1 MSILEIDRVHK
12 TYGNGPAAVSAIEE
26 VTLTAQPGELLCI
39 VGPSGCGKTTLLRCI
54 AGLIP
59 PTSGAVT
66 VDGQVVTA
74 PPRSMALVFQD
85 YSRSL
90 LPWMTVHANVVLP
103 LKARRMPRAE
113 QGELAAGALAA
124 VGLEGQGPRYPWQ
137 LSAGMQQRVA
147 IARAL
152 AYQPKI
158 LLLDEPFASVDAQTR
173 ADLQDLLLDV
183 WHRTHLTVLLVT
195 HDVDEA
201 AYLADR
207 IVVLSASP
215 ALVKETITVDLPRP
229 RDQIQTREL
238 PEFAHLRGRV
248 FASVRAE
255 AGRRSTQGPS
265 HRQTYQPTGDTTHK
279 ETDRPGERAPGIVD
293 PSRPRVAMPAAGTRR
308 RTPAK
313 RTPPRS

>member
-1 MSILEIDRVHK
+1 MSRLEIDRLRK
-12 TYGNGPAAVSAIEE
+12 AYGAGPTAFPAVEE
-26 VTLTAQPGELLCI
+26 VTLTVNTGELVCI
-39 VGPSGCGKTTLLRCI
+39 VGPSGCGKTTLLRSI

-59 PTSGAVT
+59 PTSGT
-66 VDGQVVTA
+66 VALDGRVVTE

-103 LKARRMPRAE
+103 LRARRMPRAE
-113 QGELAAGALAA
+113 RDERAADVLAA
-124 VGLEGQGPRYPWQ
+124 VGLDGHGRKYPWQ

-152 AYQPKI
+152 AYEPQI

-183 WHRTHLTVLLVT
+183 WRRAGLTVLLIT

-201 AYLADR
+201 AYLGDR

-215 ALVKETITVDLPRP
+215 ARVKETIGVELPRP
-229 RDQIQTREL
+229 RDQIRTRQL
-238 PEFAHLRGRV
+238 PGFTHLRGHI
-248 FASVRAE
+248 FATVRDE
-255 AGRRSTQGPS
+255 ARRPSTGDLADDPGGQA
-265 HRQTYQPTGDTTHK
+265 TIDVTGHDTTH
-279 ETDRPGERAPGIVD
+279 RAA
-293 PSRPRVAMPAAGTRR
+293 S
-308 RTPAK
+308 K
-313 RTPPRS
+313 S

>member
-1 MSILEIDRVHK
+1 MTILEIDRVAK
-12 TYGNGPAAVSAIEE
+12 TYGAGADAFTAIDEI
-26 VTLTAQPGELLCI
+26 TLTTRPGELLCI
-39 VGPSGCGKTTLLRCI
+39 VGPSGCGKTTLLRCVS
-54 AGLIP
+54 GLMP
-59 PTSGAVT
+59 PTSGT
-66 VDGQVVTA
+66 VRLDEQVVAA
-74 PPRSMALVFQD
+74 PPRTMALVFQD

-113 QGELAAGALAA
+113 RDELAAGALAA
-124 VGLEGQGPRYPWQ
+124 VGLEGHGHRHPWQ

-152 AYQPKI
+152 AYEPGI

-173 ADLQDLLLDV
+173 ADLQDLLLNV
-183 WHRTHLTVLLVT
+183 WHRTNLTVLLVT

-215 ALVKETITVDLPRP
+215 ALVKETIDVELPRP
-229 RDQIQTREL
+229 RDQIRTRQL

-255 AGRRSTQGPS
+255 AGRQS
-265 HRQTYQPTGDTTHK
+265 TGDHL
-279 ETDRPGERAPGIVD
+279 DRLDVADERVE
-293 PSRPRVAMPAAGTRR
+293 SREDRQPL
-308 RTPAK
+308 
-313 RTPPRS
+313 

>member
-1 MSILEIDRVHK
+1 VSLLEIDRLGK
-12 TYGNGPAAVSAIEE
+12 AYGNGPAAVTAVEE
-26 VTLTAQPGELLCI
+26 VTLTASPGEMLCI
-39 VGPSGCGKTTLLRCI
+39 VGPSGCGKTTLLRCV
-54 AGLIP
+54 AGLVP
-59 PTSGAVT
+59 PTAGAVT

-113 QGELAAGALAA
+113 RDQLAAGALSA
-124 VGLEGQGPRYPWQ
+124 VGLEGHGHRYPWQ

-183 WHRTHLTVLLVT
+183 WHRTSLTVLLVT

-215 ALVKETITVDLPRP
+215 ALVRETISVELPRP
-229 RDQIQTREL
+229 RDQIRTRQL
-238 PEFAHLRGRV
+238 PEFANLRGRV

-255 AGRRSTQGPS
+255 AGRQSTGDRSD
-265 HRQTYQPTGDTTHK
+265 RLTYQTTGDTRGR
-279 ETDRPGERAPGIVD
+279 D
-293 PSRPRVAMPAAGTRR
+293 TR
-308 RTPAK
+308 T
-313 RTPPRS
+313 

>member
-1 MSILEIDRVHK
+1 VSLLEIGRVHK
-12 TYGNGPAAVSAIEE
+12 AYGTGPAAVTAIED
-26 VTLTAQPGELLCI
+26 VTLTARPGEMLCI
-39 VGPSGCGKTTLLRCI
+39 VGPSGCGKTTLLRCVS
-54 AGLIP
+54 GLIP
-59 PTSGAVT
+59 PTSGTVT
-66 VDGQVVTA
+66 VDGEVVTA

-113 QGELAAGALAA
+113 RDELAAGALAA
-124 VGLEGQGPRYPWQ
+124 VGLEGHGHRHPWQ

-152 AYQPKI
+152 AYEPRI

-183 WHRTHLTVLLVT
+183 WHRTNLTVLLVT

-215 ALVKETITVDLPRP
+215 ALVKETIDVELPRP
-229 RDQIQTREL
+229 RDQIRTRQL
-238 PEFAHLRGRV
+238 PEFADLRGRV

-255 AGRRSTQGPS
+255 AGRQS
-265 HRQTYQPTGDTTHK
+265 TGDHL
-279 ETDRPGERAPGIVD
+279 DRLDVADERVE
-293 PSRPRVAMPAAGTRR
+293 SREDRQPL
-308 RTPAK
+308 
-313 RTPPRS
+313 

>member
-1 MSILEIDRVHK
+1 VNLLEIDRIHK
-12 TYGNGPAAVSAIEE
+12 AYGTGPDAHTAVEE
-26 VTLTAQPGELLCI
+26 VSLTADPGELVCI
-39 VGPSGCGKTTLLRCI
+39 VGPSGCGKTTLLRCV

-66 VDGQVVTA
+66 VDGQVVNG

-103 LKARRMPRAE
+103 LKARRMPRTE
-113 QGELAAGALAA
+113 RDQLAAGALAA
-124 VGLEGQGPRYPWQ
+124 VGLEGHGQRYPWQ

-183 WHRTHLTVLLVT
+183 WCRTELTVLLVT

-215 ALVKETITVDLPRP
+215 ALVKETISVDLPRP
-229 RDQIQTREL
+229 RDQILTRQL
-238 PEFAHLRGRV
+238 SEFVSLRGRV

-255 AGRRSTQGPS
+255 AGRPS
-265 HRQTYQPTGDTTHK
+265 
-279 ETDRPGERAPGIVD
+279 PGEVGAASGLLDD
-293 PSRPRVAMPAAGTRR
+293 PLRR
-308 RTPAK
+308 G
-313 RTPPRS
+313 

>member
-1 MSILEIDRVHK
+1 VSLLGIDRVHK
-12 TYGNGPAAVSAIEE
+12 AYGTGPGAVTALED
-26 VTLTAQPGELLCI
+26 VTLTAFPGEMLCI
-39 VGPSGCGKTTLLRCI
+39 VGPSGCGKTTLLRCVS
-54 AGLIP
+54 GLLP
-59 PTSGAVT
+59 PTSGTVT
-66 VDGQVVTA
+66 VDGEGVTA

-113 QGELAAGALAA
+113 RDELAAGALAA
-124 VGLEGQGPRYPWQ
+124 VGLEGHGHRHPWQ

-152 AYQPKI
+152 AYEPRI

-183 WHRTHLTVLLVT
+183 WHRTNLTVLLVT

-215 ALVKETITVDLPRP
+215 ALVKETIDVELPRP
-229 RDQIQTREL
+229 RDQIRTRQL

-255 AGRRSTQGPS
+255 AGRQSTGVHLDRLDVADERVEPED
-265 HRQTYQPTGDTTHK
+265 RQ
-279 ETDRPGERAPGIVD
+279 
-293 PSRPRVAMPAAGTRR
+293 PR
-308 RTPAK
+308 
-313 RTPPRS
+313 